1 MKMNNKEI
9 KKLIER
15 FLDGDT
21 TPAEECT
28 IYSYFA
34 RHRYAG
40 ELERYRPMFEW
51 YSSLASV
58 RKTSRRKPVW
68 FAAAGIAA
76 AVALA
81 IGLSFSF
88 FRPSPTVDDD
98 IYASY
103 EGSYVIENG
112 VRISDVGLLYD
123 QLVMAESFADSISAL
138 DPEERILQEE
148 AAVVDNTL
156 NALLEGVDEEDLRNE
171 IENGF

>member
-21 TPAEECT
+21 TPAEERR
-28 IYSYFA
+28 IYAFFA

-40 ELERYRPMFEW
+40 DLERYRPMFEW
-51 YSSLASV
+51 YGSLAA
-58 RKTSRRKPVW
+58 KNTRRRRPVW

-76 AVALA
+76 AVVLA
-81 IGLSFSF
+81 VALSFSF
-88 FRPSPTVDDD
+88 FRPSPGVDDG

-112 VRISDVGLLYD
+112 VRITDVGLLYE
-123 QLVMAESFADSISAL
+123 QLVQAESLADSICSY
-138 DPEERILQEE
+138 DPEELIMQEEE
-148 AAVVDNTL
+148 AAVDDAL
-156 NALLEGVDEEDLRNE
+156 NAILEGVDEEELRNE